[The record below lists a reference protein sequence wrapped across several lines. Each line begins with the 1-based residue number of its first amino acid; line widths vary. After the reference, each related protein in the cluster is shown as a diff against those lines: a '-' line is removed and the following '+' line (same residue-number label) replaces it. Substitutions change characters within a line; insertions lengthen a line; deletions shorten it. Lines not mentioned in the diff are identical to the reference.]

1 MQTRRRFLTAA
12 GGFVAATVV
21 APAWGGE
28 VLAAS
33 SRRRAFMGGKFAE
46 GVMSGDPTPNAIT
59 LWTRLE
65 DVHGSGS
72 VRLEVARERSFRR
85 LVAAENVPTTAAAGH
100 AVKVRVGGLKPR
112 EEYFYRFETQDAHS
126 DVGRFRTAPPPDSR
140 VPITFAFFSCQDY
153 TGGYYNAHRQLARED
168 VDFVV
173 NLGDYIYADR
183 QHTQPGSGGDGLAVP
198 GRVDPVE
205 QARSLQQYRNK
216 YKLYRTDANLRRM
229 QAAHALVS
237 TWDDHEVTDDYA
249 GRAPNV
255 IPNNAFTRK
264 QQANAYRAF
273 FESMPLFS
281 PNRRTQLF
289 RMLRFGRNVDLLL
302 LDERQY
308 RDAQPCGD
316 PLVGNLDPASPDY
329 CSNLNDPRTMLGAR
343 EGGFLAARLASSNA
357 RWKAIANP
365 VPIAPI
371 RLVQAF
377 ATPDDW
383 AGYTQAR
390 GEIIP
395 LLQGRPEPDVV
406 FVTGDVHTFITT
418 GVPVSMDDPTVVA
431 PEFVGGSI
439 TSFGFGEMTISAG
452 GGITLEGSPDNPG
465 VPQSLQDALLGLNPW
480 AVETDTAHHGYAVAK
495 FSSDAV
501 DVEYVRIETTRRK
514 GAGAIDPLRY
524 ALPWGERKPQKA

>member
-1 MQTRRRFLTAA
+1 MHTRRKFLTAA

-33 SRRRAFMGGKFAE
+33 SRRRMFKGGKFAE
-46 GVMSGDPTPNAIT
+46 GVMSGDPTPNGIT
-59 LWTRLE
+59 LWTRLH
-65 DVHGSGS
+65 DVDGSGS
-72 VRLEVARERSFRR
+72 VRVEVARERNFRK
-85 LVAAENVPTTAAAGH
+85 LVASENVPTSGAAGH
-100 AVKVRVGGLKPR
+100 AVKVRVGGLNAR

-126 DVGRFRTAPPPDSR
+126 DIGRFRTAPPASSNEA
-140 VPITFAFFSCQDY
+140 ITFAFFSCQDY
-153 TGGYYNAHRQLARED
+153 TGGYYNAHAQLARED

-183 QHTQPGSGGDGLAVP
+183 QHTRPGQGGDGLAL
-198 GRVDPVE
+198 RNDPVV
-205 QARSLQQYRNK
+205 QARSLEQYRDK
-216 YKLYRTDANLRRM
+216 YKLYRTDKNLRKM
-229 QAAHALVS
+229 QSMHALVS

-249 GRAPNV
+249 GRALNT
-255 IPNNAFTRK
+255 IPKNAFTRK

-273 FESMPLFS
+273 FESMPVFS

-289 RMLRFGRNVDLLL
+289 RMLRYGRMVDLLL

-316 PLVGNLDPASPDY
+316 PLVGNLDPASPTY

-343 EGGFLAARLASSNA
+343 EGGFLAQRLGSSNA
-357 RWKAIANP
+357 HWKVIGNP
-365 VPIAPI
+365 VPITPI
-371 RLVQAF
+371 KLVQAF

-390 GEIIP
+390 AEIVP
-395 LLQGRPEPDVV
+395 LLQSRPEPDVV

-418 GVPVSMDDPTVVA
+418 GVPVSMDDPTVLA

-439 TSFGFGEMTISAG
+439 TSFGFGEITIDAG
-452 GGITLEGSPDNPG
+452 GGITLQGSPDNPG
-465 VPQSLQDALLGLNPW
+465 IPQSLQDALLGINPW
-480 AVETDTAHHGYAVAK
+480 AVDTDTAHHGYAVAK

-501 DVEYVRIETTRRK
+501 NVDYVRMETTRRK
-514 GAGAIDPLRY
+514 GAGAIEPLRY
-524 ALPWGERKPQKA
+524 VVPRGERSPQKV